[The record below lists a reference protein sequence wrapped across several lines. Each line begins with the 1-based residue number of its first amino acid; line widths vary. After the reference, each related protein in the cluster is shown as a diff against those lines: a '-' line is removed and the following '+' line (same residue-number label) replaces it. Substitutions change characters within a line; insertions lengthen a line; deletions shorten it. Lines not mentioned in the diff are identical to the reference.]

1 MAKSA
6 NDQSFVAKL
15 NSMVHKRG
23 VLISK
28 ALKFETFFPEEHF
41 GEFRQAKK
49 KKHNSLSKPTKWLQY
64 WCNTVKWGETP

>member
-28 ALKFETFFPEEHF
+28 ALKFEPFFLEEHF

-49 KKHNSLSKPTKWLQY
+49 KNTTHYLSPPND
-64 WCNTVKWGETP
+64 CNTDATL